1 MHNYTDNDK
10 NYEIIIRSLAAMFEG
25 FVYRPSKRFQGGSL
39 KCTREQVFPVIIL
52 ALGPYWKD
60 IGRVPFLGSLWTE
73 PKARYINSPPP
84 PQKKRTRPVSSQN
97 GPNKRFSTNLRTAVK
112 AAGEKLSHQ
121 CLFI

>member
-1 MHNYTDNDK
+1 MHTRASFSSNNTSV
-10 NYEIIIRSLAAMFEG
+10 RSVLERYWSSSFFGKFMDRAEG
-25 FVYRPSKRFQGGSL
+25 EVYKL
-39 KCTREQVFPVIIL
+39 
-52 ALGPYWKD
+52 
-60 IGRVPFLGSLWTE
+60 
-73 PKARYINSPPP
+73 P

>member
-1 MHNYTDNDK
+1 
-10 NYEIIIRSLAAMFEG
+10 MFEG
-25 FVYRPSKRFQGGSL
+25 FVYMPSKRFQGGSL

-52 ALGPYWKD
+52 D
-60 IGRVPFLGSLWTE
+60 VRSLLERCWSSSFFGKFMDRAE
-73 PKARYINSPPP
+73 GEVYKLP

-112 AAGEKLSHQ
+112 AAGEKLSHL